1 LPLAVSKSPKIKDG
15 HAFVQH
21 RRALFEYE
29 VIERHEAGIALM
41 GSEVKSIRDSKVSL
55 AEAYCQFNGSG
66 ELFLVQAHIG
76 EYPMAHARNHLPLR
90 QRKLLMHRRE
100 LEHLFE
106 EVQRAGH
113 TLIPLDMHAR
123 AGKIKL
129 ALALCRGKKS
139 YDKRASIKEREQKR
153 EIERAVRERE

>member
-1 LPLAVSKSPKIKDG
+1 MSKPATIKDG

-55 AEAYCQFNGSG
+55 AEAFCQFNHAG
-66 ELFLVQAHIG
+66 ELFLVQCHIG
-76 EYPMAHARNHLPLR
+76 EYPLAHSRNHLPLR
-90 QRKLLMHRRE
+90 QRKLLMHKKE
-100 LEHLFE
+100 LEHLHE
-106 EVQRAGH
+106 AVQQSGL

-129 ALALCRGKKS
+129 ALALCRGKKN

-153 EIERAVRERE
+153 EIDRAIRERE

>member
-1 LPLAVSKSPKIKDG
+1 MSKTPQIKDG

-29 VIERHEAGIALM
+29 VLERHEAGIALM
-41 GSEVKSIRDSKVSL
+41 GSEVKSIRDGKASL
-55 AEAYCQFNGSG
+55 AEAFCQFNASG
-66 ELFLVQAHIG
+66 ELFLHQAHIG
-76 EYPMAHARNHLPLR
+76 EYPMAHARNHSPLR
-90 QRKLLMHRRE
+90 LRKLLMHRRE
-100 LEHLFE
+100 LEHLAE
-106 EVQRAGH
+106 AVAQSGL

-129 ALALCRGKKS
+129 ALALCRGKKT

-153 EIERAVRERE
+153 EIQRAVRERE